1 MERKS
6 VPPLEEGGELIKIE
20 ALPLPPHLSR
30 GVLSESTNTRNRGIK
45 HMIYTYPSS
54 ASNLQRSASDNTLG
68 PTHNLARALLPL
80 DLRGYYFISQG
91 ALAHNE
97 RA

>member
-6 VPPLEEGGELIKIE
+6 VSPPEEGGELIKIE
-20 ALPLPPHLSR
+20 ALPLFPTYLG

-45 HMIYTYPSS
+45 HMIYTYSSS

-68 PTHNLARALLPL
+68 PTHNLARTLLSL

-91 ALAHNE
+91 ALAHH
-97 RA
+97 